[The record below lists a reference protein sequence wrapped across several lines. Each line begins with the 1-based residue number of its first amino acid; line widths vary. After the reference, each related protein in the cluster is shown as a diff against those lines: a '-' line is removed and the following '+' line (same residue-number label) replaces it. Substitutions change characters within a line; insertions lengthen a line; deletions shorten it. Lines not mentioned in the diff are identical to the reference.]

1 MRNAQVLCFHP
12 FQKTRWRLLN
22 QRINLN
28 FAGLKETFNMERRTR
43 VRFAPS
49 PTGPLHMGGVRTA
62 LYNYLYAKQKGG
74 DFIIR
79 IEDTDSHR
87 FVPGAEKYIIEA
99 LNWCGIHPDEGVDEN
114 GNVVETPSERHPHAP
129 YRQSQRK
136 GIYRKYADQLVGNGY
151 AYYAFDTAE
160 ELESKRNE
168 AEASGNTFI
177 YNQLTRKELRN
188 SLTLPEDE
196 VKRLLETTD
205 TWTIRFKMPENTVVK
220 MDDLIRGHIEVN
232 TDTLDDKVLW
242 KRADELPTYHL
253 ANIVDD
259 HLMEISEVI
268 RGEEWLPSLPLH
280 YMLYKAFGW
289 EETMPR
295 FAHLSLLLKPDGKGK
310 LSKRDG
316 DRLGFPV
323 FPLKWVNPAGEESR
337 GYREDGYFPEAFVN
351 LLAMLGWNPGDDRE
365 LFTMEGLIE
374 SFSLERVIK
383 SGARFNP
390 EKAKWYNKEY
400 LRMKSDSELA
410 ELFIP
415 VLESHG
421 VKVVDCPACALT
433 AGAEFAGKGIDFHNH
448 IVTKEYVLDVV
459 SLIKERASFV
469 KDFWDI
475 AACLFISPAEYGDFG
490 VKAGGPEVQ
499 KPADPRRAADPR
511 VKVFDDTLT
520 APFLAKDV
528 DKFWK
533 SENYGP
539 AFQTG
544 EHVGRFEGAFTKE
557 NVEPYLEEYIREQGW
572 PMGKVMNCI
581 RLALTGA
588 SSGLGIADILS
599 FIGKKEFA
607 ARMAFAGERLGQ

>member
-1 MRNAQVLCFHP
+1 
-12 FQKTRWRLLN
+12 
-22 QRINLN
+22 
-28 FAGLKETFNMERRTR
+28 
-43 VRFAPS
+43 
-49 PTGPLHMGGVRTA
+49 MGGVRTA
-62 LYNYLYAKQKGG
+62 LYNYLYAKQNGG

-87 FVPGAEKYIIEA
+87 FVPGAERYIIEA
-99 LNWCGIHPDEGVDEN
+99 LNWCGIHPDEGVDAD
-114 GNVVETPSERHPHAP
+114 GNVVEVASEKHPHAP

-136 GIYRKYADQLVGNGY
+136 GIYRSYADQLIANGY

-160 ELESKRNE
+160 ELEAKRTA
-168 AEASGNTFI
+168 AESAGGTFI
-177 YNQLTRKELRN
+177 YNQKTRMELRN

-196 VKRLLETTD
+196 VRNLLETTD
-205 TWTIRFKMPENTVVK
+205 TWTIRFRMPENVVVK

-289 EETMPR
+289 EDTMPR

-323 FPLKWVNPAGEESR
+323 FPLKWVNAAGEESR

-351 LLAMLGWNPGDDRE
+351 MLAMLGWNPGDDRE
-365 LFTMEGLIE
+365 LFTMDELIGA
-374 SFSLERVIK
+374 FSLDRVIK

-390 EKAKWYNKEY
+390 DKARWYNKEY
-400 LRMKSDSELA
+400 LRTKSDE
-410 ELFIP
+410 EVTGMFIP
-415 VLESHG
+415 MLESHG
-421 VKVVDCPACALT
+421 FNVVDCPACALT
-433 AGAEFAGKGIDFHNH
+433 AGAEFAGKGIDFKNH
-448 IVTKEYVLDVV
+448 IVTREYVAEVV
-459 SLIKERASFV
+459 SLVRERATFV
-469 KDFWDI
+469 KDIWEI
-475 AACLFISPAEYGDFG
+475 AACLFLSPADYAAFG
-490 VKAGGPEVQ
+490 VKAGGPEIQ
-499 KPADPRRAADPR
+499 KPVDPRRAADPR
-511 VKVFDDTLT
+511 VKVFDDSLT

-533 SENYGP
+533 EENFTP
-539 AFQTG
+539 AFQAQ
-544 EHVGRFEGAFTKE
+544 EHVCASGCAFTKE
-557 NVEPYLEEYIREQGW
+557 SIEPVLEDYIREQGW

-588 SSGLGIADILS
+588 SSGLGIADIPS
-599 FIGKKEFA
+599 FIGSREFA
-607 ARMAFAGERLGQ
+607 SRMAFAAERLGK

>member
-1 MRNAQVLCFHP
+1 
-12 FQKTRWRLLN
+12 
-22 QRINLN
+22 
-28 FAGLKETFNMERRTR
+28 MERKTR

-62 LYNYLYAKQKGG
+62 LYNYLFAKQNGG

-99 LNWCGIHPDEGVDEN
+99 LNWCGIRADEGVDEN
-114 GNVVETPSERHPHAP
+114 GNVVETPSERHPNAP

-136 GIYRKYADQLVGNGY
+136 GIYRKYADQLIENGY

-160 ELESKRNE
+160 ELEAKRAE
-168 AEASGNTFI
+168 AEAAGKTFI
-177 YNQLTRKELRN
+177 YNQETRMELRN

-196 VKRLLETTD
+196 VKELLETTD
-205 TWTIRFKMPENTVVK
+205 CWTIRFKMPVNTIVK

-259 HLMEISEVI
+259 HLMEITEVI

-323 FPLKWVNPAGEESR
+323 FPLRWVNAEGEVSH

-351 LLAMLGWNPGDDRE
+351 MLAMLGWNPGNDQE
-365 LFTMEGLIE
+365 I
-374 SFSLERVIK
+374 FSLDELIKVFSLDRVIK

-400 LRMKSDSELA
+400 LRMKSDDELTD
-410 ELFIP
+410 LFIP
-415 VLESHG
+415 VLEEHG
-421 VKVVDCPACALT
+421 INVVDCSKCALT
-433 AGAEFAGKGIDFHNH
+433 AGAQFAGKGVDFKNH
-448 IVTKEYVLDVV
+448 IVTKEYVHEVV
-459 SLIKERASFV
+459 AFVKERASFV
-469 KDFWDI
+469 KDIWLN
-475 AACLFISPAEYGDFG
+475 ASCLFVSPVEYEQFGIKSGAAAE
-490 VKAGGPEVQ
+490 AA

-511 VKVFDDTLT
+511 VKVFDDSLT
-520 APFLAKDV
+520 APFLAKDA

-533 SENYGP
+533 PEGYQP
-539 AFQTG
+539 AYQVT
-544 EHVGRFEGAFTKE
+544 EHVCGFDGAFTKE
-557 NVEPYLEEYIREQGW
+557 NIEPCLEDFIREQGW

-581 RLALTGA
+581 RLAITGA
-588 SSGLGIADILS
+588 ASGLGIADILS
-599 FIGKKEFA
+599 FIGKDEFR
-607 ARMAFAGERLGQ
+607 ARMDYAGERLGKE

>member
-1 MRNAQVLCFHP
+1 
-12 FQKTRWRLLN
+12 
-22 QRINLN
+22 
-28 FAGLKETFNMERRTR
+28 
-43 VRFAPS
+43 
-49 PTGPLHMGGVRTA
+49 MGGVRTA
-62 LYNYLYAKQKGG
+62 LYNYLYAKQNGG

-87 FVPGAEKYIIEA
+87 FVPGAERYIIEA

-114 GNVVETPSERHPHAP
+114 GNVVEVASEKHPHAP

-136 GIYRKYADQLVGNGY
+136 GIYRSYADQLIANGY

-160 ELESKRNE
+160 ELEAKRTA
-168 AEASGNTFI
+168 AESAGGTFI
-177 YNQLTRKELRN
+177 YNQKTRMELRN

-196 VKRLLETTD
+196 VRNLLETTD
-205 TWTIRFKMPENTVVK
+205 TWTIRFRMPENVVVK

-259 HLMEISEVI
+259 HIMEISEVI

-289 EETMPR
+289 EDTMPR

-323 FPLKWVNPAGEESR
+323 FPLKWVNAAGEESR

-351 LLAMLGWNPGDDRE
+351 MLAMLGWNPGDDRE
-365 LFTMEGLIE
+365 LFTMDELIGA
-374 SFSLERVIK
+374 FSLDRVIK

-390 EKAKWYNKEY
+390 DKARWYNKEY
-400 LRMKSDSELA
+400 LRTKSDE
-410 ELFIP
+410 EVTGMFIP
-415 VLESHG
+415 MLESHG
-421 VKVVDCPACALT
+421 FNVVDCPACALT
-433 AGAEFAGKGIDFHNH
+433 AGAEFAGKGIDFKNH
-448 IVTKEYVLDVV
+448 IVTREYVAEVV
-459 SLIKERASFV
+459 SLVRERATFV
-469 KDFWDI
+469 KDIWEI
-475 AACLFISPAEYGDFG
+475 AACLFLSPADYAAFG
-490 VKAGGPEVQ
+490 VKAGGPEIQ
-499 KPADPRRAADPR
+499 KPVDPRRAADPR
-511 VKVFDDTLT
+511 VKVFDDSLT

-533 SENYGP
+533 EENFTP
-539 AFQTG
+539 AFQAQ
-544 EHVGRFEGAFTKE
+544 EHVCASGCAFTKE
-557 NVEPYLEEYIREQGW
+557 SIEPVLEDYIREQGW

-599 FIGKKEFA
+599 FIGSREFA
-607 ARMAFAGERLGQ
+607 SRMAFAAERLGK